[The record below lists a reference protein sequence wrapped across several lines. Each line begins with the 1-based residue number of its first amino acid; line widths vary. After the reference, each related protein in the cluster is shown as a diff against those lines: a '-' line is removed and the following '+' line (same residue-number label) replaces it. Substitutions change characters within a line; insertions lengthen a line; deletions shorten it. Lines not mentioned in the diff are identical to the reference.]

1 MPRPKQRTP
10 QLREHVLESAVGVL
24 AREGPVGLTARGVA
38 AAADTSPPAIYE
50 LFGDKGGLVR
60 EVFFDG
66 FRRLREYLGTVEPSD
81 DPRADIF
88 ALLERYRDFVREN
101 SALAEVMFSR
111 PFTDFDPGPSER
123 RAGGSVRE
131 LILGYVRRAIAA
143 GELGGDETDVAHVLI
158 ALVQGLAAAESS
170 RRLGSTRASVER
182 RWELALDAMLDGLRG

>member
-1 MPRPKQRTP
+1 MPRAKQRTP

-24 AREGPVGLTARGVA
+24 SREGPAGLTARGVA

-66 FRRLREYLGTVEPSD
+66 FRRLREHLAEVEPSE
-81 DPRADIF
+81 DPRADVI
-88 ALLERYRDFVREN
+88 ALMSCYRGFVREN
-101 SALAEVMFSR
+101 PALADVMFSR

-131 LILGYVRRAIAA
+131 LILAYVRRAIAA
-143 GELGGDETDVAHVLI
+143 GAIEGQETDVAHVLI
-158 ALVQGLAAAESS
+158 ALVQGLAGAESA
-170 RRLGSTRASVER
+170 RRLGGTRASVER
-182 RWELALDAMLDGLRG
+182 RWELALEAMLDGLSG